1 MRNQPETLHE
11 YNIPRLNWWFLIS
24 SALFVGCLVLMIW
37 ADYSGGRITWLGLRG
52 DRQWKNYQQKFY
64 ALEKKR
70 LAFDAQAAEVKANEA
85 GLGKLQDDLKAARE
99 QLAGKKD
106 EEAKLQ
112 DEVNRVQVESS
123 FITRQFTME
132 KATRDQYRSFYE
144 AALERNNLNQDAPEV
159 REWKEK
165 AEKQNQRV
173 SDLDLRKQAADAK
186 LQAA

>member
-1 MRNQPETLHE
+1 VVLDHQRAFR
-11 YNIPRLNWWFLIS
+11 RLSGIDDLGR
-24 SALFVGCLVLMIW
+24 LFRRQDHLV
-37 ADYSGGRITWLGLRG
+37 GLRG

-99 QLAGKKD
+99 QLASKKD

-123 FITRQFTME
+123 FITRQFTMG

-144 AALERNNLNQDAPEV
+144 RRSNATT
-159 REWKEK
+159 
-165 AEKQNQRV
+165 
-173 SDLDLRKQAADAK
+173 
-186 LQAA
+186 